1 VVVLVMG
8 ALRGL
13 LISTKKRE
21 KNGEHK
27 VQRNLVQDDLKQQ
40 TSEALT
46 TETKKQVS
54 RDRVKVQSA
63 TDRS

>member
-1 VVVLVMG
+1 VVSLVIG

-13 LISTKKRE
+13 LKKRE
-21 KNGEHK
+21 KNEKHK
-27 VQRNLVQDDLKQQ
+27 AQQNLVQDDLKQQ

-46 TETKKQVS
+46 TETKKQIS
-54 RDRVKVQSA
+54 RDQVKVQSA